1 MDCPNCNGLMK
12 VVDSRTFNGEVIRR
26 RKCIQ
31 CKTVLWTIER
41 VSDTTECMDK
51 IAEYWGRSR
60 RSTKTS

>member
-1 MDCPNCNGLMK
+1 MDCPKCKGLMK
-12 VVDSRTFNGEVIRR
+12 VVDSRTLNGEVIRR

-31 CKTVLWTIER
+31 CKNVMFTIER

-60 RSTKTS
+60 RNAKTS